1 MSQAETFSGDEL
13 ILPQIPF
20 ESTISHNYF
29 LIIFSVNDKRK
40 AREREVKGISFSRE
54 LDGTTPHPYA
64 ASVGLADR

>member
-1 MSQAETFSGDEL
+1 VRVN
-13 ILPQIPF
+13 PF
-20 ESTISHNYF
+20 AYYF

-54 LDGTTPHPYA
+54 TDGGGGAPYA